1 MSGFDEWFE
10 ENQEEL
16 ESLLRSDTTELLFRA
31 WLAGYENGMSEMS
44 SFAANTFSTLLM
56 PK

>member
-1 MSGFDEWFE
+1 MSDFDVWFE

-16 ESLLRSDTTELLFRA
+16 ESLLRSDTTELLYRA
-31 WLAGYENGMSEMS
+31 WFAGYEKGLTEMS
-44 SFAANTFSTLLM
+44 SFAAETFSTIFG